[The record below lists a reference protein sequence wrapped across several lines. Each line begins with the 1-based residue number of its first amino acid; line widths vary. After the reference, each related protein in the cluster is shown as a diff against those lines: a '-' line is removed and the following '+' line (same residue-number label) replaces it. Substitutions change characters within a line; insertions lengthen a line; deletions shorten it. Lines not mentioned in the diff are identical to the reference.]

1 MRKLST
7 SDIENKLTNP
17 TATANRLQE
26 EIQKRIDEN
35 IKFNESILKDS
46 KDFSNMEIIDGNILV
61 RCLKYTGEQQNEGAL
76 LERKYQSFTTQ
87 GGKPGSKVEDWNWS
101 PKGIILKMPPQWYI
115 DSITSPE
122 VKAKYESLKEGDE
135 IWVHLSMFMSTNY
148 LFIPERNFPVEANEG
163 YFSVPISSVQMKV
176 KS

>member
-1 MRKLST
+1 MKSRT
-7 SDIENKLTNP
+7 SDLESRITNP

-26 EIQKRIDEN
+26 EIKKRIDEN
-35 IKFNESILKDS
+35 IAFNNSIEKES
-46 KDFSNMEIIDGNILV
+46 KDFSKMEIIDGNILI
-61 RCLKYTGEQQNEGAL
+61 RCLKYTGEQENSGTL

-87 GGKPGSKVEDWNWS
+87 GGKPGSKVEDWSWS

-122 VKAKYESLKEGDE
+122 IKAKYDALNENDE
-135 IWVHLSMFMSTNY
+135 VWVHLSMFMSTNY

-163 YFSVPISSVQMKV
+163 YFSVPISSIQMKV
-176 KS
+176 QK